1 MNPAA
6 TPPAG
11 IESITDLQRF
21 LLESTPSIPV
31 WQFLPA
37 LVATALLCWL
47 LGQFYQRF
55 GRSLSNRASLARN
68 FLMIGMTTMLVIT
81 IVKASL
87 ALSLGLVGALSIVR
101 FRTAIKE
108 PEELSYL
115 FLTIGI
121 GLGMGANQWSVTLAS
136 FAVIMLILWLR
147 ARSMGVGADTG
158 SHLYLTIQERGAE
171 RAPLAAITAAL
182 AAHCRELDLRR
193 FDEAE
198 DGLEVSYRVSFADYA
213 SLEKARDAVRAL
225 SPTMTLSFVDQ
236 DGLL

>member
-6 TPPAG
+6 TPTG
-11 IESITDLQRF
+11 VESITDLQRF
-21 LLESTPSIPV
+21 LIETTPTIPV

-37 LVATALLCWL
+37 LIMTALLCWL
-47 LGQFYQRF
+47 LGMFYQQF

-68 FLMIGMTTMLVIT
+68 FLMIGMTTMLVIS

-108 PEELSYL
+108 PEELAYL

-121 GLGMGANQWSVTLAS
+121 GLGMGANQWQVTLTS
-136 FAVIMLILWLR
+136 YAVILGVLWLR
-147 ARSMGVGADTG
+147 ARRATAAADTG
-158 SHLYLTIQERGAE
+158 SHLYLTVQERGE
-171 RAPLAAITAAL
+171 KRAALSSITAAL
-182 AAHCRELDLRR
+182 SAHCSELDLRR
-193 FDEAE
+193 FDEGA
-198 DGLEVSYRVSFADYA
+198 DGLEVSYRIAFADHLA
-213 SLEKARDAVRAL
+213 LEKAREAIRAL
-225 SPTMTLSFVDQ
+225 SPSMSLSFVDQ